1 MKVSAGPH
9 SLWRLQGKSHFCFF
23 LHCGQCASIPWH
35 VGASPQ
41 PCVILPV
48 CLHLILPLH
57 LGSNLHLLRRTPV
70 TEFRAHPK
78 PEWPCLDLITSAK
91 SLFPSKVTFTRTRG
105 LGLQVF
111 GVMKFCTAHTNRH
124 FPLEWGFPLGGDW
137 TEGSRRRCWRL
148 CGLKPQCQGSWSQI
162 SGKRHGN
169 CRFLFGFPGHS
180 WDYLYTQYKWWPPT
194 PYLSFYLC
202 LFHSF
207 PQIQPWTKKP
217 HMCDIEILPCT
228 LTILK
233 TV

>member
-9 SLWRLQGKSHFCFF
+9 SLWRLQGKSRFCFF

-111 GVMKFCTAHTNRH
+111 GVMKFCPLHTLTGT
-124 FPLEWGFPLGGDW
+124 FPLSEDFLLEETGQKEAAEGADGCVVWSHSAKGHGARFLGKGMEAVGSFLVSWDTPGITCIHSTSDDHQHLACHFIFVCFTGFPRYNPEQKSP
-137 TEGSRRRCWRL
+137 TCVT
-148 CGLKPQCQGSWSQI
+148 LK
-162 SGKRHGN
+162 
-169 CRFLFGFPGHS
+169 FFPVHL
-180 WDYLYTQYKWWPPT
+180 LY
-194 PYLSFYLC
+194 
-202 LFHSF
+202 
-207 PQIQPWTKKP
+207 
-217 HMCDIEILPCT
+217 
-228 LTILK
+228 
-233 TV
+233 